1 MIKKTIK
8 INVFGKVQGV
18 WFRASTRN
26 KALELG
32 LCGIVKNLPDGSVY
46 IEATGMPIQLESLLN
61 WCHSGPP
68 HARVENVESE
78 TIPMKT
84 FDTFEVLR

>member
-1 MIKKTIK
+1 MEQTIK
-8 INVFGKVQGV
+8 IKVIGKVQGV

-26 KALELG
+26 KALDLG

-46 IEATGMPIQLESLLN
+46 IETTGSDNQLKALID

-68 HARVENVESE
+68 HARVDRVEHE
-78 TIPMKT
+78 TLPPKA
-84 FDTFEVLR
+84 FLSFEVLR